1 MAKILVIDDEQDL
14 LDLVGYHLRK
24 SGFTVISARNA
35 ADGLDLASRERPDLV
50 LLDVMLP
57 DVKGT
62 DALKR
67 LRSRPETA
75 RIPIVLLTACGDE
88 IDRILGFELGA
99 DDYVV
104 KPFSPRELVL
114 RVSAMLKRAQ
124 ETAAQAPTGP
134 DPGGSVLVKSG
145 ILLDQ
150 DRFEVRAGGRAIP
163 VTSLEFR
170 ILAYL
175 MERAGRVITRDDF
188 LERVWGRDVYVTDR
202 TVDVHIKRLR
212 NKLGANADRI
222 QTIRG
227 VGYRFQG

>member
-1 MAKILVIDDEQDL
+1 VAKILVIDDEQDL

-114 RVSAMLKRAQ
+114 RVGALLRRVGDPADVP
-124 ETAAQAPTGP
+124 APP
-134 DPGGSVLVKSG
+134 VLEHSG
-145 ILLDQ
+145 IRLD
-150 DRFEVRAGGRAIP
+150 AGRHAVSVDGRGIDLTP
-163 VTSLEFR
+163 LEFK
-170 ILAYL
+170 LL
-175 MERAGRVITRDDF
+175 TCFMERPGRVLSRNDL
-188 LERVWGRDVYVTDR
+188 LESVWGDSVYVTDR
-202 TVDVHIKRLR
+202 TVDTHIKRLR
-212 NKLGANADRI
+212 SKLDTDLI
-222 QTIRG
+222 ETVRG
-227 VGYRFQG
+227 VGYRLRE